1 MSNDDHAILLM
12 WVCLLLGFMLLLFC
26 VWVVFV
32 VVVCVCVCVS
42 VGGGECGTGSSFF
55 ILSD

>member
-32 VVVCVCVCVS
+32 VVVCVCVCLWGEGS
-42 VGGGECGTGSSFF
+42 VEAHFSFCQ
-55 ILSD
+55 IN

>member
-26 VWVVFV
+26 V
-32 VVVCVCVCVS
+32 CVCVCGGR
-42 VGGGECGTGSSFF
+42 GGGGVEAHFSFCQ
-55 ILSD
+55 IN